1 MRHSYSSFWM
11 QCPRNL
17 SFLAFNVAIIVLLA
31 FALFN
36 IEAFATRSLYD
47 IFKLRLRNHI
57 PAASRFLW
65 SSGVMEEV
73 TNRRPKIQL
82 IIRHKMLFRQHKNDF
97 TNKPKGKY
105 LRREENL
112 STGFHYQLIRNILMH
127 SSVALRIFAFGS
139 NDNCSWP

>member
-1 MRHSYSSFWM
+1 M

-47 IFKLRLRNHI
+47 IFKLSLRNHI

-127 SSVALRIFAFGS
+127 SSVA
-139 NDNCSWP
+139 